1 MSIFSNVHESHA
13 DFMPI
18 FLNCHLRI
26 REFFKKILVRELRLA
41 NPGGESRTGTRTCM
55 PGEVPPK
62 QDRPFFIK
70 GATCRTVSLPCSILR
85 RRVLW
90 QDPAPEISSGS
101 GANAREYSSFK
112 SVFWQNLH
120 FKREKTVQFSG
131 LNGPR
136 KTGSLAGCPGTRHGP
151 EGHYGRNLKGVLHGV
166 GKNRF
171 FPENAEN
178 CQPAFPVRCRR
189 VSGWRDTVFCLF
201 TPPAIGRKP
210 IPEII

>member
-1 MSIFSNVHESHA
+1 MLTLCPFFSIVTSGSGNFSKR
-13 DFMPI
+13 
-18 FLNCHLRI
+18 FLSAS
-26 REFFKKILVRELRLA
+26 LRLA

-101 GANAREYSSFK
+101 GANARQYSSFK

-131 LNGPR
+131 LIR
-136 KTGSLAGCPGTRHGP
+136 TA
-151 EGHYGRNLKGVLHGV
+151 
-166 GKNRF
+166 KNRQSCRLSG
-171 FPENAEN
+171 N
-178 CQPAFPVRCRR
+178 PARPGGPLRPKFKGGPAR
-189 VSGWRDTVFCLF
+189 GWKKQVFS
-201 TPPAIGRKP
+201 RKC
-210 IPEII
+210 